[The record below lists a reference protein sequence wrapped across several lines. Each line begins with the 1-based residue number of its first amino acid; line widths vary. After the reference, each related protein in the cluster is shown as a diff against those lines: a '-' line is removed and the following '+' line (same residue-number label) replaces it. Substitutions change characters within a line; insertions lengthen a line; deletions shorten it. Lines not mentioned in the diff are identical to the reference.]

1 MSSSSDSKVVI
12 ITGGSAGIGRET
24 ALLLARN
31 NFKTYASMR
40 DLQKSSEIKSIA
52 EKEKLDMHFVQLDV
66 TDDYSIKN
74 AVQNVYDEAG
84 RIDILVN
91 NAGYALSGAFEDLT
105 IDEIKEQYETNVY
118 GLIRTTQAVLPI
130 MRRQRS
136 GVVVN
141 ISSGVGRFGYPTG
154 SAYVS
159 TKFAVEG
166 LSESISYELE
176 PFGIRTVIIEPG
188 VIDTDFHNASK
199 IAKKSQDPNSPYAS
213 LMKAMESNV
222 KKMIANGSTPQY
234 VAEVILK
241 AITSPDPKLR
251 YVAGKDVEQ
260 WMEAKRKMSDDEY
273 ISMMKQF
280 F

>member
-91 NAGYALSGAFEDLT
+91 NAGYALSGAFEDLS
-105 IDEIKEQYETNVY
+105 IEEIKEQYETNVY

-166 LSESISYELE
+166 LSESMSYELE

-188 VIDTDFHNASK
+188 VIDTDFHHASK
-199 IAKKSQDPNSPYAS
+199 IAKKSQDPNSPYAP

-234 VAEVILK
+234 VAEVILE
-241 AITSPDPKLR
+241 AITSPDHKLR

-260 WMEAKRKMSDDEY
+260 WMEAKRKMSDDEF

>member
-1 MSSSSDSKVVI
+1 MSSSDSKVVI

-40 DLQKSSEIKSIA
+40 DLQKSSELKSIA

-66 TDDYSIKN
+66 TNDNSIKN
-74 AVQNVYDEAG
+74 AVQKVYDEAG

-91 NAGYALSGAFEDLT
+91 NAGYALSGAFEDLS
-105 IDEIKEQYETNVY
+105 IYEIKEQYETNVY
-118 GLIRTTQAVLPI
+118 GLIKTTQAVLPI

-141 ISSGVGRFGYPTG
+141 ISSGAGRFGYPTG

-166 LSESISYELE
+166 LSESMSYELE

-199 IAKKSQDPNSPYAS
+199 IAKKSQDPDSPYVP
-213 LMKAMESNV
+213 LMKTMESNV

-234 VAEVILK
+234 VAEVILE

-251 YVAGKDVEQ
+251 YIAGKDVEQ

-273 ISMMKQF
+273 INMMKQF

>member
-188 VIDTDFHNASK
+188 VIDTDFHHASK

-213 LMKAMESNV
+213 LMKTMESNV
-222 KKMIANGSTPQY
+222 KKMIASGSTPQY

-260 WMEAKRKMSDDEY
+260 WMEAKRKMSDDEF

>member
-24 ALLLARN
+24 ALLFARN

-166 LSESISYELE
+166 LSESMSYELE

-188 VIDTDFHNASK
+188 VIDTDFHHASK

-213 LMKAMESNV
+213 LMKTMESNV

-234 VAEVILK
+234 VAEVILE
-241 AITSPDPKLR
+241 AITSPDHKLR

-260 WMEAKRKMSDDEY
+260 WMEAKRKMSDDEF